1 MTDARIQKE
10 PGPDHP
16 ITTEPPRPMVVRS
29 GTTVI
34 AETDRTL
41 ELQEA
46 GYPPVLYGTD
56 LTAAALVLR
65 RPLPHGRRHRTP
77 RGLLRRPGGHHHL
90 PQWSNRTIDR
100 FV

>member
-56 LTAAALVLR
+56 LTAAAWYYDDPFPTVADIE
-65 RPLPHGRRHRTP
+65 RHVVFYV
-77 RGLLRRPGGHHHL
+77 
-90 PQWSNRTIDR
+90 DR
-100 FV
+100 VAITTSPSGPTVR